1 MLPFSASR
9 REESS
14 LGRRIDAMLSQSLP
28 EDGIDFDSVIAEL
41 EKELIVKASDQSGWN
56 QSKTARL
63 LNMKRDKLRYRMK
76 NFQIPDE
83 KEVRTS

>member
-1 MLPFSASR
+1 
-9 REESS
+9 
-14 LGRRIDAMLSQSLP
+14 
-28 EDGIDFDSVIAEL
+28 VVAEL

-76 NFQIPDE
+76 NFKISDE
-83 KEVRTS
+83 EVHTS